1 MIFDIDKYGS
11 QFAIIAD
18 DGRKLTYAE
27 LGEKVAQRAK
37 SFQRGV
43 LQFCLCKNTIE
54 SIVEYL
60 ACLEA
65 GAPVVM
71 LDATKDAETIEN
83 LRQIYKP
90 GITKC
95 HPDLAVCLTTSGS
108 TGSPKLVRLTLRNII
123 ANAESIAEYLR
134 IDANERPI
142 TMLPMYYSYGLS
154 IINSHLLKGATI
166 LLTDKSYAQREFWS
180 FLRENEATSMSG
192 VPYTWEMLRRLRF
205 MRMDLPSV
213 RTMTQAGGKLNA
225 EIALEYIRW
234 ADTQNKQF
242 IVMYGQ
248 TEATAR
254 MSYLPWERAEE
265 KYASI
270 GVAIPGGEFYLEE
283 NDKENSEENTENNLT
298 PKDESQVTC
307 SNSTSLDPQSA
318 QKQAFGQPDAQ
329 SCSDAQT
336 DSSSKN
342 SQKNPKNLQGE
353 LVYRGPNVSMG
364 YAECAEDLM
373 KGDENHGVLHTGDMA
388 RVDEDGFYY
397 ITGRKKRFVKVWGN
411 RCNLDQVEQLVKPI
425 TTTCACAG
433 VDDHITVFVTK
444 EGLEKEIKDLLA
456 AKTGLNPIA
465 FAVKVVEAIPVKDS
479 GKIDYQLLQTWI

>member
-1 MIFDIDKYGS
+1 MIFGIDTYKERI
-11 QFAIIAD
+11 AIIAD
-18 DGRKLTYAE
+18 DGTRLMYCELAE
-27 LGEKVAQRAK
+27 RVAARAK
-37 SFQRGV
+37 ELQRGV
-43 LQFCLCKNTIE
+43 LQFCLCTNTIE

-71 LDATKDAETIEN
+71 LDASKDTEMIAN

-90 GITKC
+90 GETTC

-108 TGSPKLVRLTLRNII
+108 TGSPKLVRLTKRNIL
-123 ANAESIAEYLR
+123 ANAESIAEYLQ
-134 IDANERPI
+134 IDENERPI

-166 LLTDKSYAQREFWS
+166 LLTASTFAQREFWN

-234 ADTQNKQF
+234 AKGVNKQF

-254 MSYLPWERAEE
+254 MSYLPWEKAEE

-270 GVAIPGGEFYLEE
+270 GVAIPGGTF
-283 NDKENSEENTENNLT
+283 
-298 PKDESQVTC
+298 
-307 SNSTSLDPQSA
+307 SLAED
-318 QKQAFGQPDAQ
+318 GE
-329 SCSDAQT
+329 
-336 DSSSKN
+336 
-342 SQKNPKNLQGE
+342 LIYQGE
-353 LVYRGPNVSMG
+353 NVSMG
-364 YAECAEDLM
+364 YAECTADLM

-388 RVDEDGFYY
+388 RMDEDGFYY

-456 AKTGLNPIA
+456 SKTGLNPIA
-465 FAVKVVEAIPVKDS
+465 FTVRVIEAIPVKDS
-479 GKIDYQLLQTWI
+479 GKIDYSLLQTWI

>member
-1 MIFDIDKYGS
+1 MIFDLAKY
-11 QFAIIAD
+11 QERHAIIAD
-18 DGRKLTYAE
+18 DGRRLTYAE
-27 LGEKVAQRAK
+27 LGELVAQRAK
-37 SFQRGV
+37 SLQRGV

-71 LDATKDAETIEN
+71 LDAAKDTETIEN

-123 ANAESIAEYLR
+123 VNAESIAEYLR

-166 LLTDKSYAQREFWS
+166 LLTDKSYAQREFWN

-234 ADTQNKQF
+234 AKTQNKQF

-254 MSYLPWERAEE
+254 MSYLPWESAEE

-270 GVAIPGGEFYLEE
+270 GVVIPGGTF
-283 NDKENSEENTENNLT
+283 
-298 PKDESQVTC
+298 
-307 SNSTSLDPQSA
+307 SLAED
-318 QKQAFGQPDAQ
+318 GE
-329 SCSDAQT
+329 
-336 DSSSKN
+336 
-342 SQKNPKNLQGE
+342 LIYQGE
-353 LVYRGPNVSMG
+353 NVSLG

-397 ITGRKKRFVKVWGN
+397 IIGRKKRFVKVWGN
-411 RCNLDQVEQLVKPI
+411 RCNLDQMEQLVKTI

-456 AKTGLNPIA
+456 SKTGLNSIA
-465 FAVKVVEAIPVKDS
+465 FAVKVIEAIPVKDS

>member
-1 MIFDIDKYGS
+1 MIFDLARY
-11 QFAIIAD
+11 QERHAIIAD
-18 DGRKLTYAE
+18 DGRRLTYAE
-27 LGEKVAQRAK
+27 LGELVAQRAK
-37 SFQRGV
+37 SLQRGV

-71 LDATKDAETIEN
+71 LDATKDTETIEN

-134 IDANERPI
+134 IDANERSI

-166 LLTDKSYAQREFWS
+166 LLTDKSYAQREFWN

-205 MRMDLPSV
+205 MRMELPSV

-234 ADTQNKQF
+234 AKTQNKQF

-270 GVAIPGGEFYLEE
+270 GVAIPGGKF
-283 NDKENSEENTENNLT
+283 
-298 PKDESQVTC
+298 
-307 SNSTSLDPQSA
+307 SLAED
-318 QKQAFGQPDAQ
+318 GE
-329 SCSDAQT
+329 
-336 DSSSKN
+336 
-342 SQKNPKNLQGE
+342 LIYQGE
-353 LVYRGPNVSMG
+353 NVSMG

-373 KGDENHGVLHTGDMA
+373 KGDENHGILHTGDMA

-456 AKTGLNPIA
+456 VKTGLNPIA
-465 FAVKVVEAIPVKDS
+465 FAVKVVDAIPVKDS

>member
-1 MIFDIDKYGS
+1 MIFRIDTYKDKI
-11 QFAIIAD
+11 AIISD
-18 DGRKLTYAE
+18 TGERLTYNE
-27 LGEKVAQRAK
+27 LAKRVAARAK
-37 SFQRGV
+37 ELQRGV

-54 SIVEYL
+54 SVVEYL

-71 LDATKDAETIEN
+71 LDAMKDAETIEN

-134 IDANERPI
+134 IDANERPV

-154 IINSHLLKGATI
+154 IVNSHLLKGATI
-166 LLTDKSYAQREFWS
+166 LLTDKSYAQREFWT

-234 ADTQNKQF
+234 AKSVGKQF

-254 MSYLPWERAEE
+254 MSYLPWEHAEE

-270 GVAIPGGEFYLEE
+270 GVAIPGGTF
-283 NDKENSEENTENNLT
+283 
-298 PKDESQVTC
+298 
-307 SNSTSLDPQSA
+307 SLAED
-318 QKQAFGQPDAQ
+318 GE
-329 SCSDAQT
+329 
-336 DSSSKN
+336 
-342 SQKNPKNLQGE
+342 LIYQGE
-353 LVYRGPNVSMG
+353 NVSLG

-433 VDDHITVFVTK
+433 VDDKITVFTTTD
-444 EGLEKEIKDLLA
+444 GLEQEIKTLLST
-456 AKTGLNPIA
+456 KTGLNPVA
-465 FAVKVVEAIPVKDS
+465 FQVKVIDAIPVKDS

>member
-11 QFAIIAD
+11 KFAIIAD

-27 LGEKVAQRAK
+27 LGGLVSERAK
-37 SFQRGV
+37 SLQRGV
-43 LQFCLCKNTIE
+43 LQFCMCRNTIE

-60 ACLEA
+60 ACLGA

-83 LRQIYKP
+83 LREIYQP

-108 TGSPKLVRLTLRNII
+108 TGSPKLVRLTQRNII
-123 ANAESIAEYLR
+123 ANAESIAQYLR

-166 LLTDKSYAQREFWS
+166 LLTDKSYAQREFWN

-234 ADTQNKQF
+234 AKSIGKQF

-270 GVAIPGGEFYLEE
+270 GVAIPQGEF
-283 NDKENSEENTENNLT
+283 
-298 PKDESQVTC
+298 
-307 SNSTSLDPQSA
+307 SLAED
-318 QKQAFGQPDAQ
+318 GE
-329 SCSDAQT
+329 
-336 DSSSKN
+336 
-342 SQKNPKNLQGE
+342 LIYQGE
-353 LVYRGPNVSMG
+353 NVSMG

-373 KGDENHGVLHTGDMA
+373 KGDENHGVLHTGDIS

-444 EGLEKEIKDLLA
+444 GGLEKEIKELLA
-456 AKTGLNPIA
+456 FKTGLNPIA
-465 FAVKVVEAIPVKDS
+465 FAVKVIDAIPVKDS

>member
-1 MIFDIDKYGS
+1 MIFNIDKYS
-11 QFAIIAD
+11 ANTAIIAD
-18 DGRKLTYAE
+18 DGTRLSYGELAE
-27 LGEKVAQRAK
+27 RVAARAK
-37 SFQRGV
+37 ELQRGV
-43 LQFCLCKNTIE
+43 LQFCLCRNDVA

-65 GAPVVM
+65 GAPVVL
-71 LDATKDAETIEN
+71 LDATKDQEIIGS
-83 LRQIYKP
+83 LRKIYKP
-90 GITKC
+90 GETKC
-95 HPDLAVCLTTSGS
+95 HPDLALCLTTSGS
-108 TGSPKLVRLTLRNII
+108 TGSPKLVRLTKRNIL
-123 ANAESIAEYLR
+123 ANAESIAEYLQ
-134 IDANERPI
+134 IDENERPI

-166 LLTDKSYAQREFWS
+166 LLTDKTYAQREFWN
-180 FLRENEATSMSG
+180 FLREQQATSMSG
-192 VPYTWEMLRRLRF
+192 VPYTWEMLKRLRF
-205 MRMDLPSV
+205 FRMDLPSV
-213 RTMTQAGGKLNA
+213 KTMTQAGGKLNA

-234 ADTQNKQF
+234 AKTQNKQF

-254 MSYLPWERAEE
+254 MSYLPWESAEE

-270 GVAIPGGEFYLEE
+270 GVAIPGGTF
-283 NDKENSEENTENNLT
+283 
-298 PKDESQVTC
+298 
-307 SNSTSLDPQSA
+307 SLAED
-318 QKQAFGQPDAQ
+318 GE
-329 SCSDAQT
+329 
-336 DSSSKN
+336 
-342 SQKNPKNLQGE
+342 LIYQGE
-353 LVYRGPNVSMG
+353 NVSMG

-456 AKTGLNPIA
+456 SKTGLNPIA
-465 FAVKVVEAIPVKDS
+465 FAVKVIEAIPVKDS

>member
-1 MIFDIDKYGS
+1 MVFDIDKYGS
-11 QFAIIAD
+11 RHAIIAD
-18 DGRKLTYAE
+18 DGRRLTYAE
-27 LGEKVAQRAK
+27 LGELVSER
-37 SFQRGV
+37 SHSLQRGV

-65 GAPVVM
+65 GSPVVM
-71 LDATKDAETIEN
+71 LDATKDAATIEN

-90 GITKC
+90 GTTIC

-123 ANAESIAEYLR
+123 ANAESIAQYLR

-166 LLTDKSYAQREFWS
+166 LLTDKSYAQREFWN

-234 ADTQNKQF
+234 AKSVGKQF

-270 GVAIPGGEFYLEE
+270 GIAIPGGTF
-283 NDKENSEENTENNLT
+283 
-298 PKDESQVTC
+298 
-307 SNSTSLDPQSA
+307 SLAED
-318 QKQAFGQPDAQ
+318 GE
-329 SCSDAQT
+329 
-336 DSSSKN
+336 
-342 SQKNPKNLQGE
+342 LIYQGE
-353 LVYRGPNVSMG
+353 NVSLG
-364 YAECAEDLM
+364 YAESAEDLM
-373 KGDENHGVLHTGDMA
+373 KGDENQGVLHTGDMA

-433 VDDHITVFVTK
+433 IDDHITVFVTK

-456 AKTGLNPIA
+456 SKTGLNPIA
-465 FAVKVVEAIPVKDS
+465 FAVKVIEAIPVKDS
-479 GKIDYQLLQTWI
+479 GKIDYQMLQQML

>member
-1 MIFDIDKYGS
+1 MIFGIDKYGS
-11 QFAIIAD
+11 KLAIILD

-27 LGEKVAQRAK
+27 LGDLVSERAK
-37 SFQRGV
+37 SLQRGV
-43 LQFCLCKNTIE
+43 LHFCLCKNTIE

-71 LDATKDAETIEN
+71 LDVTKDAETIEN

-90 GITKC
+90 GSTKC

-108 TGSPKLVRLTLRNII
+108 TGSPKLVRLTQRNII
-123 ANAESIAEYLR
+123 ANAESIAEYLH
-134 IDANERPI
+134 IDADERPI

-166 LLTDKSYAQREFWS
+166 LLTDKSYAQREFWN

-205 MRMDLPSV
+205 MRMDLPIV

-225 EIALEYIRW
+225 EIAQEYIRW
-234 ADTQNKQF
+234 AKSVGKQF

-270 GVAIPGGEFYLEE
+270 GVAIPGGTF
-283 NDKENSEENTENNLT
+283 
-298 PKDESQVTC
+298 
-307 SNSTSLDPQSA
+307 SLAED
-318 QKQAFGQPDAQ
+318 GE
-329 SCSDAQT
+329 
-336 DSSSKN
+336 
-342 SQKNPKNLQGE
+342 LIYQGE
-353 LVYRGPNVSMG
+353 NVSLG

-411 RCNLDQVEQLVKPI
+411 RCNLDQVEQSVKPI

-456 AKTGLNPIA
+456 SKTGLNPIA
-465 FAVKVVEAIPVKDS
+465 FAVKVIGAIPVKVS

>member
-1 MIFDIDKYGS
+1 MIFGIDTYKERI
-11 QFAIIAD
+11 AIISD
-18 DGRKLTYAE
+18 TGVRLTYSE
-27 LGEKVAQRAK
+27 LKERVSTRARELE
-37 SFQRGV
+37 RGV

-83 LRQIYKP
+83 LRQIYQP
-90 GITKC
+90 GSTKC

-166 LLTDKSYAQREFWS
+166 LLTDKSYAQREFWN

-234 ADTQNKQF
+234 AKSVGKQF

-254 MSYLPWERAEE
+254 MSYLPWEQAEE

-270 GVAIPGGEFYLEE
+270 GVAIPGGQF
-283 NDKENSEENTENNLT
+283 
-298 PKDESQVTC
+298 
-307 SNSTSLDPQSA
+307 SLAED
-318 QKQAFGQPDAQ
+318 GE
-329 SCSDAQT
+329 
-336 DSSSKN
+336 
-342 SQKNPKNLQGE
+342 LIYQGE
-353 LVYRGPNVSMG
+353 NVSLG

-388 RVDEDGFYY
+388 RMDEDGFYY

-411 RCNLDQVEQLVKPI
+411 RCNLDQVEQIVKSV
-425 TTTCACAG
+425 TTSCACAG
-433 VDDHITVFVTK
+433 VDDKITVFTTTD
-444 EGLEKEIKDLLA
+444 GLEQEIKTLLST
-456 AKTGLNPIA
+456 KTGLNPVA
-465 FAVKVVEAIPVKDS
+465 FQVKVIEAMPVKDS
-479 GKIDYQLLQTWI
+479 GKIDYPALQEMLNTDN

>member
-1 MIFDIDKYGS
+1 MIFDIDTYGS
-11 QFAIIAD
+11 RLAIIAD
-18 DGRKLTYAE
+18 DGRRLTYAE
-27 LGEKVAQRAK
+27 LGELVAVKAK
-37 SFQRGV
+37 SLQRGV

-60 ACLEA
+60 ACLEV

-123 ANAESIAEYLR
+123 TNAESIAQYLC
-134 IDANERPI
+134 IDADERPI

-166 LLTDKSYAQREFWS
+166 LLTDKTYAQREFWN
-180 FLRENEATSMSG
+180 FLKENEATSMSG
-192 VPYTWEMLRRLRF
+192 VPYTWELLRRLRF
-205 MRMDLPSV
+205 MRMYQPSV

-234 ADTQNKQF
+234 AKSVGKEF

-254 MSYLPWERAEE
+254 MSYLPWESAEE

-270 GVAIPGGEFYLEE
+270 GVAIPGGKF
-283 NDKENSEENTENNLT
+283 
-298 PKDESQVTC
+298 
-307 SNSTSLDPQSA
+307 SLAED
-318 QKQAFGQPDAQ
+318 GE
-329 SCSDAQT
+329 
-336 DSSSKN
+336 
-342 SQKNPKNLQGE
+342 LIYQGE
-353 LVYRGPNVSMG
+353 NVSLG
-364 YAECAEDLM
+364 YAECADDLM

-456 AKTGLNPIA
+456 SKTGLNPIA
-465 FAVKVVEAIPVKDS
+465 FAVKVIEAIPVKDS

>member
-1 MIFDIDKYGS
+1 MIFGIDTYKS
-11 QFAIIAD
+11 RLAIIAD
-18 DGRKLTYAE
+18 DGRRLTYAE
-27 LGEKVAQRAK
+27 LGNLIAQR
-37 SFQRGV
+37 SHSLQRGV

-71 LDATKDAETIEN
+71 LDATKDVETIEN

-123 ANAESIAEYLR
+123 ANAESIAEYLH

-166 LLTDKSYAQREFWS
+166 LLTDKTYAQREFWN
-180 FLRENEATSMSG
+180 FLKENEATSMSG
-192 VPYTWEMLRRLRF
+192 VPYTWELLRRLRF

-213 RTMTQAGGKLNA
+213 KTMTQAGGKLNA
-225 EIALEYIRW
+225 EIAKEYIQW
-234 ADTQNKQF
+234 AKSQGKRF

-254 MSYLPWERAEE
+254 MSYLPWEKAEE

-270 GVAIPGGEFYLEE
+270 GVAIPGGEF
-283 NDKENSEENTENNLT
+283 
-298 PKDESQVTC
+298 
-307 SNSTSLDPQSA
+307 SLAED
-318 QKQAFGQPDAQ
+318 
-329 SCSDAQT
+329 
-336 DSSSKN
+336 
-342 SQKNPKNLQGE
+342 GE
-353 LVYRGPNVSMG
+353 LIYKGENVSMG

-373 KGDENHGVLHTGDMA
+373 KDDENHGILHTGDMA
-388 RVDEDGFYY
+388 RVDEDGYYY
-397 ITGRKKRFVKVWGN
+397 ITGRKKRFVKIWGN
-411 RCNLDQVEQLVKPI
+411 RCNLDAVEQIVKQV
-425 TTTCACAG
+425 TSACAVVG
-433 VDDHITVFVTK
+433 VDDQITVFVTQ

-456 AKTGLNPIA
+456 SKTGLNSKA
-465 FAVKVVEAIPVKDS
+465 FVVRVIDAIPVKDS
-479 GKIDYQLLQTWI
+479 GKLDYQTMQSWI

>member
-1 MIFDIDKYGS
+1 MIFNIDEYGS
-11 QFAIIAD
+11 RLAIIAD
-18 DGRKLTYAE
+18 DGRLLTYAE
-27 LGEKVAQRAK
+27 LGGLVSDRAK
-37 SFQRGV
+37 SLQRGV

-90 GITKC
+90 GITKS
-95 HPDLAVCLTTSGS
+95 HQDLAVCLTTSGS

-123 ANAESIAEYLR
+123 ANAESIAEYLH

-142 TMLPMYYSYGLS
+142 AMLPMYYSYGLS

-166 LLTDKSYAQREFWS
+166 LLTDKSYAQREFWN

-234 ADTQNKQF
+234 AKSVGKQF

-254 MSYLPWERAEE
+254 MSYLPWDHAEE

-270 GVAIPGGEFYLEE
+270 GVAIPGGQF
-283 NDKENSEENTENNLT
+283 
-298 PKDESQVTC
+298 
-307 SNSTSLDPQSA
+307 SLAED
-318 QKQAFGQPDAQ
+318 GE
-329 SCSDAQT
+329 
-336 DSSSKN
+336 
-342 SQKNPKNLQGE
+342 LIYQGE
-353 LVYRGPNVSMG
+353 NVSLG

-397 ITGRKKRFVKVWGN
+397 ISGRKKRFVKVWGN

-444 EGLEKEIKDLLA
+444 DGLEKEIKDLLA
-456 AKTGLNPIA
+456 SKTGLNPVA
-465 FAVKVVEAIPVKDS
+465 FAVKVIEAIPVKDS

>member
-1 MIFDIDKYGS
+1 
-11 QFAIIAD
+11 
-18 DGRKLTYAE
+18 
-27 LGEKVAQRAK
+27 
-37 SFQRGV
+37 
-43 LQFCLCKNTIE
+43 
-54 SIVEYL
+54 
-60 ACLEA
+60 
-65 GAPVVM
+65 M

-83 LRQIYKP
+83 LRQIYQP

-95 HPDLAVCLTTSGS
+95 HSDLAVCLTTSGS

-123 ANAESIAEYLR
+123 ANAESIAEYLH
-134 IDANERPI
+134 IDTNERPI

-166 LLTDKSYAQREFWS
+166 LLTDKSYAQREFWN

-205 MRMDLPSV
+205 MRMDQPSV

-234 ADTQNKQF
+234 AKSVGKQF

-254 MSYLPWERAEE
+254 MSYLPWEHAEE

-270 GVAIPGGEFYLEE
+270 GIAIPRGTFSLAEDGELIY
-283 NDKENSEENTENNLT
+283 
-298 PKDESQVTC
+298 
-307 SNSTSLDPQSA
+307 
-318 QKQAFGQPDAQ
+318 
-329 SCSDAQT
+329 
-336 DSSSKN
+336 
-342 SQKNPKNLQGE
+342 QGE
-353 LVYRGPNVSMG
+353 NVSLG

-373 KGDENHGVLHTGDMA
+373 KGDENQGALHTGDMA

-411 RCNLDQVEQLVKPI
+411 RCNLDQVEQIVKSV
-425 TTTCACAG
+425 TTSCACAG
-433 VDDHITVFVTK
+433 VDDKITVFTTT
-444 EGLEKEIKDLLA
+444 EGLEQEIKTLLST
-456 AKTGLNPIA
+456 KTGLNPVA
-465 FAVKVVEAIPVKDS
+465 FQVKVIDAIPVKDS